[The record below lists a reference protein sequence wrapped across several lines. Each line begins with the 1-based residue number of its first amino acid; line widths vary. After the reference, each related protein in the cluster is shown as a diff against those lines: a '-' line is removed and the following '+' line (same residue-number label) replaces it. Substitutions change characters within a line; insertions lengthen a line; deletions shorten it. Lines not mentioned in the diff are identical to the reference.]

1 MKHIKHHPIND
12 KAQKLSKDMKKQDLV
27 KPKKDKK
34 LPLEDH
40 LSDPTISKRV
50 SKPSKKKKLSSE
62 KHLSAAAGKI
72 RKINEYFSDPDS
84 DVIKVNYIILNENM
98 SDDEMD
104 NAPAKEFII
113 TENMILNLLEENIEW
128 DRDGGDYIDTDN
140 LFIEQI

>member
-12 KAQKLSKDMKKQDLV
+12 KAQKLSKDMKKQELI

-62 KHLSAAAGKI
+62 KHLSADAGKI

>member
-12 KAQKLSKDMKKQDLV
+12 KAQKLSKDMKKQELI